1 MVMAQ
6 ATKNPDAAWKFFEYY
21 MAGAPAQARAK
32 SGWGVPP
39 LKSQYVQMPQE
50 TDFQKQVQHVLQDSL
65 KYADYA
71 LAANP
76 YYDDSAFDTSWASN
90 LEQVLR
96 GSITFDQLV
105 QNVESDVNAAI
116 ADGKAAI
123 G

>member
-1 MVMAQ
+1 
-6 ATKNPDAAWKFFEYY
+6 
-21 MAGAPAQARAK
+21 
-32 SGWGVPP
+32 
-39 LKSQYVQMPQE
+39 MPQE
-50 TDFQKQVQHVLQDSL
+50 TDFQKQVQHVLQDSM

-90 LEQVLR
+90 LEQALR

-105 QNVESDVNAAI
+105 QNVESDVNATI